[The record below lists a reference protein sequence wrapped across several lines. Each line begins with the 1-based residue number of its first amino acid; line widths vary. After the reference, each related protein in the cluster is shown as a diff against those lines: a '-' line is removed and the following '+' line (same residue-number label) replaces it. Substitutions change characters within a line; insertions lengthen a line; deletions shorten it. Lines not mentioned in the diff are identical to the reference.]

1 MAFTGM
7 YILDIQ
13 SSVAEGVRTR
23 LSCLSNAA
31 IAAAMS
37 EELVADC
44 VQSLGKVF
52 QHSIPRHDV
61 LKRTDVE

>member
-1 MAFTGM
+1 M
-7 YILDIQ
+7 
-13 SSVAEGVRTR
+13 AEGVRTR

-44 VQSLGKVF
+44 VQSLGKGF
-52 QHSIPRHDV
+52 QHCIPRHDV